1 MIGRFSRKDVS
12 AELLRR
18 SDFQR
23 TIIAGLFALA
33 AFLAAGRPGL
43 PSVTADLLALISVG
57 LNGVPIIVGAVKGLL
72 RKRVNVDELV
82 GLAIVAC
89 LIQGEYLS
97 AAVVGFVMTLGALL
111 EEATSE
117 SARKAV
123 RTLVNL
129 SPPNAWVM
137 IDGEFKETPVER
149 IRKGDRLLLKPGE
162 RISVDAVVMEGIS
175 AVDESALT
183 GESVPVEKHA
193 GDSLRAGTLNL
204 NGVLEAEAA
213 KVGEDTTLAKVIR
226 LVADAEQYRPQ
237 SVRMI
242 DRYARWFT
250 PTIIG
255 CAAAAW
261 WLSGEAQRA
270 VTVLIVGCPCAL
282 ILAAP
287 TATVAAVG
295 RAARKGV
302 LIKGG
307 RYLEKAAAVRAV
319 LFDKTG
325 TLTKGRPKVEE
336 MHCAEGCGVDE
347 LLSLAA
353 AAERHCTHPL
363 AGAVIK
369 AAHYARVAVVK
380 AEQVFNEI
388 GLGVRACVG
397 GSSVEVCGVT
407 GGGLSSLP
415 VPLRRYAEILQDR
428 GVTPL
433 AVFRDRCA
441 LGVMGIS
448 DEIRQE
454 APAAV
459 QGLRDLGISRLA
471 MLSGDHENSARR
483 VAASVG
489 IPGVWAS
496 LKPEGKLEV
505 IRNIQAENLP
515 VLFVGDGINDG
526 PALAVADVGVAM
538 GARGTDVALET
549 ADVVLAR
556 DDLSMLPFLIRLGKR
571 MNLVIRFN
579 LVFGLLFNAGSVLAG
594 GWGLLTPVGA
604 ALLHNVG
611 SILVVLSS
619 ASLAFFN
626 TESRGVRA

>member
-1 MIGRFSRKDVS
+1 MIGRFSRKDVR

-23 TIIAGLFALA
+23 SIIAGLFALA

-57 LNGVPIIVGAVKGLL
+57 LNGVAIIVGAVKGLL

-97 AAVVGFVMTLGALL
+97 AAVAGFVMTLGSLL
-111 EEATSE
+111 EDATSE

-137 IDGEFKETPVER
+137 IDGEFRKTPVER
-149 IRKGDRLLLKPGE
+149 IRKGDRLLVKPGE

-183 GESVPVEKHA
+183 GGSVPVEKHA

-204 NGVLEAEAA
+204 NGVLEAEAE

-226 LVADAEQYRPQ
+226 LVADVEQYRPQ
-237 SVRMI
+237 SVRMM

-255 CAAAAW
+255 CAA
-261 WLSGEAQRA
+261 
-270 VTVLIVGCPCAL
+270 
-282 ILAAP
+282 
-287 TATVAAVG
+287 
-295 RAARKGV
+295 
-302 LIKGG
+302 
-307 RYLEKAAAVRAV
+307 
-319 LFDKTG
+319 
-325 TLTKGRPKVEE
+325 
-336 MHCAEGCGVDE
+336 
-347 LLSLAA
+347 
-353 AAERHCTHPL
+353 
-363 AGAVIK
+363 
-369 AAHYARVAVVK
+369 
-380 AEQVFNEI
+380 
-388 GLGVRACVG
+388 
-397 GSSVEVCGVT
+397 
-407 GGGLSSLP
+407 
-415 VPLRRYAEILQDR
+415 
-428 GVTPL
+428 
-433 AVFRDRCA
+433 
-441 LGVMGIS
+441 
-448 DEIRQE
+448 
-454 APAAV
+454 
-459 QGLRDLGISRLA
+459 
-471 MLSGDHENSARR
+471 
-483 VAASVG
+483 AASVG

-505 IRNIQAENLP
+505 IRRIQEEDLP

-549 ADVVLAR
+549 ADVVPAR
-556 DDLSMLPFLIRLGKR
+556 DDLSMLPFMIRLGKR

-579 LVFGLLFNAGSVLAG
+579 LVFGLLFNAGSVPAG
-594 GWGLLTPVGA
+594 GWGF
-604 ALLHNVG
+604 LHPTRFPFP
-611 SILVVLSS
+611 
-619 ASLAFFN
+619 SLHLRFIP
-626 TESRGVRA
+626 